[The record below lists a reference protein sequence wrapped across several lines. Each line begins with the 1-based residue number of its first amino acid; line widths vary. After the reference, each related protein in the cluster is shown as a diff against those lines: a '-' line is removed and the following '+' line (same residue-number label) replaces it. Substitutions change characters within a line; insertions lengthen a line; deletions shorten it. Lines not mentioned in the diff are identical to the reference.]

1 MEESNDNIKK
11 TILVAEDVESNF
23 LLLKALLGKTYN
35 LLHAYN
41 GSEAVE
47 MFDNNQPDLILMD
60 VKMPVMDG
68 LEATRIIRQ
77 NRLKYRSSPS
87 PLLLSIRTGSESWK
101 PDVMIF

>member
-68 LEATRIIRQ
+68 HGSFDK